1 MPAIEETKARILESA
16 RDLVQTQ
23 GYSGFTYN
31 DIADRIGIETA
42 SIENHFPRKADLGA
56 AVAARYRDAFM
67 EQLRAAESA
76 AGSAIDVLR
85 SYAGLFRKALVEDGR
100 MCLCGMLGA
109 EAPSL
114 PSEVALEVR
123 RFFDSNLDWLTS
135 VLERGKARREL
146 DLESPAATEASL
158 LIAVLEGA
166 MVIARSTERV
176 EIFDESVDAALGRY
190 RVKA

>member
-1 MPAIEETKARILESA
+1 MPAIEETKTRILESA
-16 RDLVQTQ
+16 RDLVQTR
-23 GYSGFTYN
+23 GYSGFTYG
-31 DIADRIGIETA
+31 DIADRIGVETA
-42 SIENHFPRKADLGA
+42 HIEDHFPRKADLGA
-56 AVAARYRDAFM
+56 AVAARYRSAFM
-67 EQLRAAESA
+67 DRLCAAEA
-76 AGSAIDVLR
+76 AASNALDILQ

-114 PSEVALEVR
+114 PSEVANEVR
-123 RFFDSNLDWLTS
+123 RFFDSNLDWLTG
-135 VLERGKARREL
+135 VLEQGKARREL